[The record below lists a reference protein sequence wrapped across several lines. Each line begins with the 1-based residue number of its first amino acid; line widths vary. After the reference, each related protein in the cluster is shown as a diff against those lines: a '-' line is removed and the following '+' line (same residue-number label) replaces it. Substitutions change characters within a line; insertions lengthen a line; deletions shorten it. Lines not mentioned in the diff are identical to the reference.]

1 MTWCNIKTLV
11 FSRISILWLN
21 LNPIA
26 IGVILKVL
34 VILMISFIFLSSC
47 SLKEAVDNDFS
58 TKSKVDPFAP
68 SNKLGERYG
77 NKVTIKIPL
86 SESSVGYFDI
96 EEILGNDNLNRESR
110 SFLSSIWDNFK
121 LKLFNIGVGFGLSN
135 KVKFTSYFDFP
146 RIDQDLIK
154 SAVVKRVFFTTED
167 CRKGDR
173 NCNANKKFNS
183 NFTLIDKMFV
193 NISNYDSIDP
203 NEKSM
208 DNISSRK
215 FDKIAK
221 KSFAQEKADIAR
233 LMNSYAVKG
242 NETIAFDENVNNYD
256 EINLVKFSSLVP
268 YMNVDFSEV
277 PADAR
282 TLRFEVKD
290 DARRKAIKSYL
301 KSSSFKKLLK
311 RINSKGDYIFAD
323 LRKKAKPQDIF
334 EVISTEQSPTV
345 AKMIIL
351 RLNSKYRETKKFFA
365 QDKFKLLIKDTTM
378 IGRSLYIELN
388 DVKDRSAFLSMI
400 DHENN
405 YEKINLDIYKMDSC
419 IHSNCIDL
427 EVERFNLVPLLA
439 VNPQLRI
446 DSYISIKALGSA
458 DFKYNGFIEV
468 EVELSLP
475 L

>member
-1 MTWCNIKTLV
+1 M
-11 FSRISILWLN
+11 N

-34 VILMISFIFLSSC
+34 ILLMISFAFLSSC
-47 SLKEAVDNDFS
+47 DNDFS
-58 TKSKVDPFAP
+58 TKSKIDPFAP

-86 SESSVGYFDI
+86 SESSIGYFDI

-110 SFLSSIWDNFK
+110 SFLKSVWDNFK
-121 LKLFNIGVGFGLSN
+121 LKLFNIGVGFGFSN

-167 CRKGDR
+167 CRKADR
-173 NCNANKKFNS
+173 NCNANKKFSS

-203 NEKSM
+203 DEKNTES
-208 DNISSRK
+208 IATKK

-221 KSFAQEKADIAR
+221 KSFAQEKADITR
-233 LMNSYAVKG
+233 LMNSYAIKG
-242 NETIAFDENVNNYD
+242 SETIAFDENQNTYD

-268 YMNVDFSEV
+268 YMKVDFSKV
-277 PADAR
+277 PEEAR
-282 TLRFEVKD
+282 TLRFEIKD
-290 DARRKAIKSYL
+290 KVRRKAITNYL
-301 KSSSFKKLLK
+301 KSISFKKLLK
-311 RINSKGDYIFAD
+311 KVDTSGDYIYAD
-323 LRKKAKPQDIF
+323 LRKKAKPQDVF
-334 EVISTEQSPTV
+334 EVISSEQSPTV
-345 AKMIIL
+345 TKMIIL
-351 RLNSKYRETKKFFA
+351 RLNSKYRETKKFFGR
-365 QDKFKLLIKDTTM
+365 DKFKPFIKDSTM

-388 DVKDRSAFLSMI
+388 DADDRVVFLDMI
-400 DHENN
+400 DEQNDFK
-405 YEKINLDIYKMDSC
+405 KINLDIYKMDSC

-427 EVERFNLVPLLA
+427 EVEKFNLVPLLA

-446 DSYISIKALGSA
+446 DSYISIKALGRT